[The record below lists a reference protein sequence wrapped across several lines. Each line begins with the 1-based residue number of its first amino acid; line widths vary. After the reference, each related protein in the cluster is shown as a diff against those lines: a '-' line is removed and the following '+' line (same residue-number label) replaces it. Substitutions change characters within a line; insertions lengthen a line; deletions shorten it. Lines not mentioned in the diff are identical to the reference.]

1 MTCKKFSLKLLLI
14 FYGLWFSYVINV
26 ALEING
32 FWKMK
37 KKVFIQ
43 WAVTGRWYPH
53 SGVGPGEERGVSQKE
68 KVAE

>member
-43 WAVTGRWYPH
+43 WAVTGRW
-53 SGVGPGEERGVSQKE
+53 
-68 KVAE
+68 